1 MDPLREDVKK
11 TMDDSY
17 FRELELD
24 EAKKRLFISQIKSAP
39 IGHGK
44 KPTPFKA
51 AFAGIGALALIVL
64 LSFTFLGF
72 GAQQD
77 TAAPAQKE
85 VDNIFGHEV
94 TIPQF
99 KKYPITFMAVY
110 LPKKFGH
117 KELSVNYAATKGE
130 LDKNM
135 TKEAKQKW
143 EESNESRLLYG
154 PFTTSRPILR
164 LSFNETKPV
173 LDKAEIKKVNGFEV
187 QYNLLLDR
195 PAGDF
200 YIAIINTES
209 GSYHLEMFLNKSFT
223 IRDADNL
230 IKDLTRQLK
239 EKRQTP

>member
-1 MDPLREDVKK
+1 MDPLREDIKK
-11 TMDDSY
+11 AMDDSF
-17 FRELELD
+17 FRELELG
-24 EAKKRLFISQIKSAP
+24 ETEKRNFISKVKLAP
-39 IGHGK
+39 SQSREKIV
-44 KPTPFKA
+44 PLKA
-51 AFAGIGALALIVL
+51 AVAGVCALALMVL
-64 LSFTFLGF
+64 LTFTFLGF
-72 GAQQD
+72 GEKKD

-94 TIPQF
+94 IIPQF

-130 LDKNM
+130 SDKNM
-135 TKEAKQKW
+135 TGKAKQKW

-154 PFTTSRPILR
+154 PFTTNKPILR
-164 LSFNETKPV
+164 LNFNETKPV
-173 LDKAEIKKVNGFEV
+173 LDQAEIKKVNGFEV

-200 YIAIINTES
+200 YLAIINTES
-209 GSYHLEMFLNKSFT
+209 GSYQLEMFLNKDFT

-230 IKDLTRQLK
+230 IKDLTKQLK
-239 EKRQTP
+239 E